1 MLEKFGSPFGVAKN
15 KASKTDSKV
24 SVMMSGEISGFVDLV
39 PGAVYYTNTFGEV
52 VGGTEYFG
60 QLSTSTV
67 SGYYEDSETQ
77 TLVSDAQIGV
87 AVGKS
92 KLAVSLH

>member
-15 KASKTDSKV
+15 KASKTDNKV
-24 SVMMSGEISGFVDLV
+24 SVMMSGEMSGYADLV
-39 PGAVYYTNTFGEV
+39 SGAVYYTNTFGEL

-60 QLSTSTV
+60 QLSTSAV
-67 SGYYEDSETQ
+67 SGYYEDTETQ
-77 TLVSDAQIGV
+77 TLVSSAQIGV

-92 KLAVSLH
+92 KLSVSLH